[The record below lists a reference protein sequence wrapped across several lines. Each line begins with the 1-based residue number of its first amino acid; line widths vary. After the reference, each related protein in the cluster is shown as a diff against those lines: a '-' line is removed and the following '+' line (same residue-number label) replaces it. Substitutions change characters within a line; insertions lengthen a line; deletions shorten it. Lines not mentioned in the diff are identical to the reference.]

1 MLSTSG
7 LVIASEIALALYPI
21 LIKTVPTDLFTQIV
35 ARFLTFSVLA
45 AALASPAGLSIAWGS
60 PGAALRSAGLGL
72 LSLSHVAVSYYAFQ
86 QLPAG
91 VAMSLFYTYP
101 FWNIVAG
108 VLGFGESVTARML
121 GLLAVAFV
129 GTVLVSST
137 AEEEGQEGT
146 ESRTIHWKGVLAGLA
161 AAATETAMYFA
172 VKTTEFANPYT
183 SILELYPGAFLGLIP
198 LILQRGGI
206 ASLDLRWSTWLPML
220 LFNALIGFVG
230 YAVRF
235 YTIPKLDTAVFSLL
249 TFVGVVASF
258 VWGLLLAKEKPTSMT
273 MVGAGLIS
281 AAAAF
286 VPKSYL

>member
-21 LIKTVPTDLFTQIV
+21 LIKTVPTDLVTQIV

-45 AALASPAGLSIAWGS
+45 FTLASPAGISIAWGS
-60 PGAALRSAGLGL
+60 VEAAARSAGLGL
-72 LSLSHVAVSYYAFQ
+72 LSLSHVAFSYYAFQ
-86 QLPAG
+86 QLPTG

-101 FWNIVAG
+101 FWNILAG
-108 VLGFGESVTARML
+108 ILGFGESVTARML

-137 AEEEGQEGT
+137 AEEEGENSA
-146 ESRTIHWKGVLAGLA
+146 SRTIHWKGIAAGLA

-172 VKTTEFANPYT
+172 VKTTEVANPYT

-198 LILQRGGI
+198 FLLQRGGLG
-206 ASLDLRWSTWLPML
+206 SLDLRWSTWLPML
-220 LFNALIGFVG
+220 AFNALIGFVG

-258 VWGLLLAKEKPTSMT
+258 VWGLLLAKEKPTSIT

>member
-21 LIKTVPTDLFTQIV
+21 LIKTVPTDLLTQIV
-35 ARFLTFSVLA
+35 ARFLTFSVLGF
-45 AALASPAGLSIAWGS
+45 ALASPAGVSIAWGS
-60 PGAALRSAGLGL
+60 PQGALRSAGLGL

-108 VLGFGESVTARML
+108 ILGFGESVTARML
-121 GLLAVAFV
+121 GLLVVAFV
-129 GTVLVSST
+129 GTVLVSFS
-137 AEEEGQEGT
+137 AEEENDGEH
-146 ESRTIHWKGVLAGLA
+146 TIHWKGVAAGLA
-161 AAATETAMYFA
+161 AAITETAMYFA
-172 VKTTEFANPYT
+172 VKTTEVANPYT

-198 LILQRGGI
+198 VLLHRGGLQ
-206 ASLDLRWSTWLPML
+206 SLDLRWSTWLPML
-220 LFNALIGFVG
+220 AFNALIGFVG
-230 YAVRF
+230 YAIRF

-258 VWGLLLAKEKPTSMT
+258 VWGFLLAKEKPTPISM
-273 MVGAGLIS
+273 MGAGLIS